1 MKTTNSDGSPN
12 ETPST
17 WTKTLFFNPNSTSSD
32 HQHINTA
39 LSVARDDDGRVWV
52 YFGTGRFWGVLDRE
66 APYFSY
72 QNTFYGIK
80 EPIDATTGN
89 LTYGTVGAKATN
101 LKNVTSEQITD
112 QDRTSFYT
120 LMSDIEQNYS
130 GWYRNFSTTGERN
143 LGQAAVLGDVVTFS
157 TFVPD
162 NDLCASEGESY
173 MYALHYKTGTA
184 YWKGV
189 LLSPDGSSSVDVDG
203 DGVDDSTGEVLF
215 RLNIGKGYST
225 TPNIHTGT
233 EEGSRAF
240 LQTSTGAIIST
251 EQSNPGL
258 IKSGKTSWREE
269 L

>member
-1 MKTTNSDGSPN
+1 MKTTTSTGSPEEDPAN
-12 ETPST
+12 
-17 WTKTLFFNPNSTSSD
+17 WTKTLFFNPNSASGD

-39 LSVARDDDGRVWV
+39 LSVARDDKGRVWV

-72 QNTFYGIK
+72 QNAFYGIK
-80 EPIDATTGN
+80 EPVNSAGD
-89 LTYGTVGAKATN
+89 LTYGTVAAKATS
-101 LKNVTSEQITD
+101 LKNVTSVQITD
-112 QDRTSFYT
+112 QDETSFIT

-130 GWYRNFSTTGERN
+130 GWYRNFATTGERN
-143 LGQAAVLGDVVTFS
+143 LGQSAVLGDVVTFS

-162 NDLCASEGESY
+162 NNLCASEGESY

-189 LLSPDGSSSVDVDG
+189 LKSPGGTGSVDADG
-203 DGVDDSTGEVLF
+203 DGVNDTTNEVLY
-215 RLNIGKGYST
+215 RIDIGKGYST
-225 TPNIHTGT
+225 TPNIHTGS

-258 IKSGKTSWREE
+258 IKSGRISWREE
-269 L
+269 Y